1 MFVRTKI
8 NEKEA
13 VVGPFFLK
21 KMNLLKFD
29 VIVHAGTSIKS
40 GKMPQTVD
48 LV

>member
-1 MFVRTKI
+1 MKKRPWL
-8 NEKEA
+8 A
-13 VVGPFFLK
+13 HFFK

>member
-13 VVGPFFLK
+13 VVGPFLK